1 MCGSQS
7 TAMLKNILHPL
18 LHLFIP
24 HHCAGC
30 GSDIMS
36 RQQVLCMHCINRLPV
51 TGFHQHAGN
60 PIEKIFWG
68 RMPVAAAASY
78 LYFSKNSLLQH
89 LVHELKYKG
98 NKELGLFLG
107 HKMGEA
113 LLQNNRFNDIG
124 ALVPLPLFAARERK
138 RGYNQAS
145 LLSQGMAAVL
155 SLPVLDKVVLRH
167 TSSDSQTNKNR
178 IDRWLNMQGKFELK
192 QPADIAG
199 KHILLVD
206 DVITTG
212 ATLEACGQQLL
223 TAPDTRL
230 SIMTMA
236 FTVK

>member
-1 MCGSQS
+1 MF
-7 TAMLKNILHPL
+7 KNILHPL

-36 RQQVLCMHCINRLPV
+36 RQQVLCMQCINRLPV
-51 TGFHQHAGN
+51 TGFHHHGGN
-60 PIEKIFWG
+60 PVEKIFWG
-68 RMPVAAAASY
+68 RLPITAATSY
-78 LYFSKNSLLQH
+78 LYFSKDSLLQH
-89 LVHELKYKG
+89 IVHELKYKG
-98 NKELGLFLG
+98 NKELGFFLG
-107 HKMGEA
+107 RKMGET
-113 LLQNNRFNDIG
+113 LLQTHRFNNID

-145 LLSQGMAAVL
+145 ILCRGMAAVL
-155 SLPVLDKVVLRH
+155 SLPVLEHIVHRH
-167 TSSDSQTNKNR
+167 TLSDTQTNKNR
-178 IDRWLNMQGKFELK
+178 INRWLNMQGKFELK
-192 QPADIAG
+192 QPAMISG

-223 TAPDTRL
+223 TAADTRV

-236 FTVK
+236 FTIK

>member
-1 MCGSQS
+1 MI
-7 TAMLKNILHPL
+7 KNALHPL

-36 RQQVLCMHCINRLPV
+36 RQQVLCMHCINQLPV
-51 TGFHQHAGN
+51 TGFTQYAGN

-68 RMPVAAAASY
+68 RMPVTNAASY

-89 LVHELKYKG
+89 IVHELKYKG

-107 HKMGEA
+107 RKMGEA
-113 LLQNNRFNDIG
+113 LLQAHRFHDID
-124 ALVPLPLFAARERK
+124 ALLPLPLFAARERK

-145 LLSQGMAAVL
+145 ILCQGMAAVL
-155 SLPVLDKVVLRH
+155 SLPILEQVIRRH
-167 TSSDSQTNKNR
+167 TSSETQTNKNR
-178 IDRWLNMQGKFELK
+178 INRWLNMQGKFELL
-192 QPADIAG
+192 QPASIAG

-212 ATLEACGQQLL
+212 ASLEACGQELL
-223 TAPDTRL
+223 TAANTRL

>member
-1 MCGSQS
+1 
-7 TAMLKNILHPL
+7 MLKNALHPL

-51 TGFHQHAGN
+51 TGFHLHDNN

-68 RMPVAAAASY
+68 RMPVVAAASY
-78 LYFSKNSLLQH
+78 LYFSKDSLLQH
-89 LVHELKYKG
+89 IVHQLKYKG

-107 HKMGEA
+107 RKMGET
-113 LLQNNRFNDIG
+113 LLQSPRFQNID
-124 ALVPLPLFAARERK
+124 ALVPLPLFAARQRK
-138 RGYNQAS
+138 RGYNQAT
-145 LLSQGMAAVL
+145 LLCEGMAAVL
-155 SLPVLDKVVLRH
+155 SLPVLEQTIHRH
-167 TSSDSQTNKNR
+167 TSSDTQTNKNR
-178 IDRWLNMQGKFELK
+178 INRWLNMQGKFELQ
-192 QPADIAG
+192 QPDAING

-223 TAPDTRL
+223 TAPNARL

>member
-1 MCGSQS
+1 
-7 TAMLKNILHPL
+7 MLKNVLHPL

-24 HHCAGC
+24 QHCAGC
-30 GSDIMS
+30 GSDNMS

-51 TGFHQHAGN
+51 TGFQHHADN
-60 PIEKIFWG
+60 PVEKIFWG
-68 RMPVAAAASY
+68 RMPVTAAASY
-78 LYFSKNSLLQH
+78 LYFAKDSLLQH

-107 HKMGEA
+107 RKMGEA
-113 LLQNNRFNDIG
+113 LLQSHRFNDIDV
-124 ALVPLPLFAARERK
+124 LVPLPLFAAREQK
-138 RGYNQAS
+138 RGYNQAAI
-145 LLSQGMAAVL
+145 LAQGMAAIL
-155 SLPVLDKVVLRH
+155 SLPLLDKAVLRH
-167 TSSDSQTNKNR
+167 TSSDTQTNKNR

-192 QPADIAG
+192 QPAAIAG

-223 TAPDTRL
+223 TAPNTRL

-236 FTVK
+236 FTLK